1 MAGWATPTWVAR
13 QRLRLALLFQMSYPG
28 APTVYYGDEV
38 GLAGGDDPYNRAPY
52 PWADQGGQ
60 PDLALHAD
68 IKRLIALRQAHPV
81 LRRGELL
88 APLHVDAHLIVL
100 ERRLG
105 DGPAAA

>member
-1 MAGWATPTWVAR
+1 M
-13 QRLRLALLFQMSYPG
+13 
-28 APTVYYGDEV
+28 
-38 GLAGGDDPYNRAPY
+38 
-52 PWADQGGQ
+52 
-60 PDLALHAD
+60 ALHAD
-68 IKRLIALRQAHPV
+68 IKRLNALRQAHPV